1 MIYSGRCHC
10 GALGF
15 EYQTAVP
22 PAAWSVRAC
31 QCTFCRAHA
40 ACTTSDP
47 GGSLV
52 FRIEDALKLVRY
64 RFGLRTAEFL
74 LCASCGVYLG
84 AAITTPRGRYGIVN
98 VNALRPARA
107 DLPRPQ
113 AVAYEN
119 EDELQRMAR
128 REARW
133 TPLRGPI

>member
-1 MIYSGRCHC
+1 MTYSGRCHC

-15 EYQTAVP
+15 RYETAAP

-40 ACTTSDP
+40 ARTTSDP
-47 GGSLV
+47 HGSLA
-52 FRIEDALKLVRY
+52 FLIADQLKLVRY

-74 LCASCGVYLG
+74 LCACCGVYIG
-84 AAITTPRGRYGIVN
+84 AAIATPRGRYGIVN
-98 VNALRPARA
+98 VNALRPALAELPQPRA
-107 DLPRPQ
+107 
-113 AVAYEN
+113 VVYEN

-133 TPLRGPI
+133 TPLKGSI